1 MSTSDRCVFNRSI
14 FSFTNRS
21 YWGKQFFI
29 QNTCAIA
36 AWFGS
41 ISPKLAV
48 VTESGPICHCACGP
62 EKTYMRYHHF
72 CVPLFPKSDF
82 CAVWILQLPPSIG
95 EAMVETPVFHSVNS
109 SQHSYSGHLIIL
121 SNNVLLIST
130 LESRQCF
137 RLLSNSNSNYF
148 RVPALLEGELALSA
162 VSKTDGRITQSDAD
176 EFLFFLLILNGR
188 GDRFG
193 KNIVG

>member
-1 MSTSDRCVFNRSI
+1 
-14 FSFTNRS
+14 
-21 YWGKQFFI
+21 
-29 QNTCAIA
+29 
-36 AWFGS
+36 
-41 ISPKLAV
+41 
-48 VTESGPICHCACGP
+48 
-62 EKTYMRYHHF
+62 MRYHHF

-95 EAMVETPVFHSVNS
+95 EAMVGAPVFHSVNS

-137 RLLSNSNSNYF
+137 RLLSNSDSNYF

-176 EFLFFLLILNGR
+176 ESLLIPLVLTGR

-193 KNIVG
+193 KSIVGWGTSGGDWSPRVRETINCSGVGEVDETELLGQGSCCYVETVLDIR